1 MRVWAVLTAFSLVTT
16 LSQQSNILRTSLDA
30 LLARPEMSSTGSR
43 TPRPP
48 TPLRETPSPQPAE
61 QPSSGPN
68 PEFLPTPKKR
78 GRPATSI
85 KTKRRKTANEEAQQ
99 RTQEE
104 IAEESRLMQQRLA
117 EAAKEKAENDLK
129 EAAQRADAERQ
140 VRILASLEALRNAG
154 CTSTYQFFEDFF
166 ASTNREISR
175 QASRL
180 LSDHGSDLLDL
191 MHAKRPDVVERWAL
205 KTSLPVIAAEGK
217 KLTDLLR
224 PDAAQTYTSRLKTW
238 SLEKMIAEATIAA
251 PNLCELLMLMGM
263 TSDVGRQDNKL
274 ISPRDPVL
282 VTVLCMLAQAQN
294 ERANEFQEI
303 MGTYFLACS
312 TPRRQFDVLAHAGLT
327 VSYSKAIADLKGLSA
342 EGLARLRRMVQEKA
356 CMIVW
361 DNLNIAFK
369 VSEQRHNSKDSFEN
383 GTTGTLIPLYPPVL
397 SPVRDGSKVY
407 FIRFIDPDLGSQ
419 GFGCCEL

>member
-1 MRVWAVLTAFSLVTT
+1 
-16 LSQQSNILRTSLDA
+16 
-30 LLARPEMSSTGSR
+30 
-43 TPRPP
+43 
-48 TPLRETPSPQPAE
+48 
-61 QPSSGPN
+61 
-68 PEFLPTPKKR
+68 
-78 GRPATSI
+78 PATSI
-85 KTKRRKTANEEAQQ
+85 KTKRRKMANEEAQQ

-104 IAEESRLMQQRLA
+104 IVEESRLMQQRLA

-217 KLTDLLR
+217 KLADLLR

-251 PNLCELLMLMGM
+251 PNLCELLMLMG
-263 TSDVGRQDNKL
+263 
-274 ISPRDPVL
+274 
-282 VTVLCMLAQAQN
+282 
-294 ERANEFQEI
+294 
-303 MGTYFLACS
+303 
-312 TPRRQFDVLAHAGLT
+312 
-327 VSYSKAIADLKGLSA
+327 
-342 EGLARLRRMVQEKA
+342 
-356 CMIVW
+356 
-361 DNLNIAFK
+361 
-369 VSEQRHNSKDSFEN
+369 
-383 GTTGTLIPLYPPVL
+383 
-397 SPVRDGSKVY
+397 
-407 FIRFIDPDLGSQ
+407 
-419 GFGCCEL
+419 